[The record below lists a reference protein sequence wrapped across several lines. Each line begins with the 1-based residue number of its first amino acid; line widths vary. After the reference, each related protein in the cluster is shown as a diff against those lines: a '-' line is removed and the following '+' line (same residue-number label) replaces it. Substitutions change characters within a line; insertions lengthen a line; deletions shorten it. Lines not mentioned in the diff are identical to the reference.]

1 MANSRFPNGI
11 DTKDADVKCK
21 NLTASDNVTAAKVEA
36 SDIVGEVANAIDIA
50 MVNAVYTLSAAQ
62 KKATYINVA
71 TSTHAQTLILDKAKG
86 SIVVVNVTAA
96 TNTITVKQAAG
107 NSGIAVATGKH
118 AIIMST
124 GTDVLLLAAIQ

>member
-1 MANSRFPNGI
+1 MTRFPNGLE
-11 DTKDADVKCK
+11 TTNLKASGNVDVGGKI
-21 NLTASDNVTAAKVEA
+21 NAPSVE
-36 SDIVGEVANAIDIA
+36 SEVAKAIDIG
-50 MVNAVYTLSAAQ
+50 MVNADYTLNTEE

-71 TSTHAQTLILDKAKG
+71 TSTHAKDLILGKAAG
-86 SIVVVNVTAA
+86 SIVVVKVTAA

-107 NSGIAVATGKH
+107 NSGIAVATSKH